1 MHLFTIALIQNPRG
15 VLFSQTSEQ
24 APQREPVISPS
35 PFLKKGKIDRE
46 HVAAI
51 LTFPKYKYIII
62 MSAVVTN
69 SPHSVRPLGGHSART
84 ITYYGHGIRRNWV
97 CLGLNW
103 VCFAGAGKRGL
114 L

>member
-24 APQREPVISPS
+24 APRRKPVISLS
-35 PFLKKGKIDRE
+35 PFLKKGRIDRE
-46 HVAAI
+46 HAAAI

-69 SPHSVRPLGGHSART
+69 SPHSVRPLGGHSGRS
-84 ITYYGHGIRRNWV
+84 ITYYGHGIR
-97 CLGLNW
+97 G
-103 VCFAGAGKRGL
+103 
-114 L
+114 